1 MDLIL
6 NQELKHIHVDVPNF
20 RQSYFCVES
29 LDRTAA
35 SVLEKCR
42 QGDDPLFSDGWAG
55 WPQVSEEHLVLS
67 WFSDLNDRLAL
78 LAKDVNPALFSQP
91 SQRLRTE
98 PNKPITGSVA
108 KREMDMGYVGAMDDE
123 GVTDQ
128 LYHWSHVRV
137 VGEIKKSPHK
147 DSRSGSWL
155 DVARYA
161 REVLAAQDDRRFVLG
176 FTLCG
181 SLMRLWAFDCL
192 GGIASKRFDVNDD
205 PLDLVTT
212 VLGFLMMNKAQL
224 GYDPT
229 IVRSGTQRYI
239 GIERD
244 GRPERLILEKVI
256 FRQACIAG
264 RATTCWKARRAVEE
278 SDDKRTFV
286 IKDAWH
292 FPERTEEG
300 LMLKEASM
308 KGVENL
314 ADYYHHETVKVGGV
328 LDDIRGNVR
337 RGLDITAA
345 VVSLPADSEKSS
357 PTASV
362 QGSSSNSPIP
372 GQRETPAGGS
382 RVGQSS
388 NARNRRKR
396 PISRVDS
403 LLPRKKRSSQ
413 STQTSRNIEP
423 ENRVHQRLVTQ
434 SYGKPIYQASS
445 LGALLAG
452 LEGCINGHESLR
464 RQAGLLHRDISINN
478 LMINEEEDEP
488 SRRAFLIDL
497 DLAVQETR
505 TSASGANQKTGTRAF
520 MAIGVLLGDQHSF
533 MHDLES
539 FFWVL
544 YWICVHYSGPGSSL
558 GATRFYEEWN
568 YMSDSKLAMRK
579 AGLVTGDRVFL
590 QMMESH
596 VTPYYRPL
604 VPWVNRLRRAVFP
617 GGEPWMD
624 PDEGLYERMKTIL
637 RDARETLAK
646 AVPDDDVHEEA
657 S

>member
-1 MDLIL
+1 
-6 NQELKHIHVDVPNF
+6 
-20 RQSYFCVES
+20 
-29 LDRTAA
+29 
-35 SVLEKCR
+35 
-42 QGDDPLFSDGWAG
+42 
-55 WPQVSEEHLVLS
+55 
-67 WFSDLNDRLAL
+67 
-78 LAKDVNPALFSQP
+78 
-91 SQRLRTE
+91 
-98 PNKPITGSVA
+98 
-108 KREMDMGYVGAMDDE
+108 
-123 GVTDQ
+123 
-128 LYHWSHVRV
+128 
-137 VGEIKKSPHK
+137 
-147 DSRSGSWL
+147 
-155 DVARYA
+155 
-161 REVLAAQDDRRFVLG
+161 
-176 FTLCG
+176 
-181 SLMRLWAFDCL
+181 MRLWAFDRL

-224 GYDPT
+224 GYGST

-239 GIERD
+239 EIERD
-244 GRPERLILEKVI
+244 GRPERLILDKVI

-264 RATTCWKARRAVEE
+264 RATTCWKAHRAVEE
-278 SDDKRTFV
+278 GDDKRTFV

-314 ADYYHHETVKVGGV
+314 ADYYHHETVKVGSV

-357 PTASV
+357 PTTSV
-362 QGSSSNSPIP
+362 QGSSSNYPIP

-388 NARNRRKR
+388 NTRNRRKR

-452 LEGCINGHESLR
+452 LEGCINGHETLR

-478 LMINEEEDEP
+478 LMINEEEDAP

-497 DLAVQETR
+497 DLAIQEAR
-505 TSASGANQKTGTRAF
+505 TSASGAEKKTGTRAF

-539 FFWVL
+539 FFWVI
-544 YWICVHYSGPGSSL
+544 YWICVHYTGPGSSL
-558 GATRFYEEWN
+558 GATRYYEEWN
-568 YMSDSKLAMRK
+568 YMEDSKLALLK
-579 AGLVTGDRVFL
+579 TGFITNEGVFL
-590 QMMESH
+590 RMMEDH
-596 VTPYYRPL
+596 VTPSYRPL
-604 VPWVNRLRRAVFP
+604 VPWVNRLRRVVFP
-617 GGEPWMD
+617 DGRPWIE

-637 RDARETLAK
+637 RDARESLVAS
-646 AVPDDDVHEEA
+646 VSDDDVHEEA

>member
-1 MDLIL
+1 MLDTKSQQVVLQNPIG
-6 NQELKHIHVDVPNF
+6 
-20 RQSYFCVES
+20 RS
-29 LDRTAA
+29 LDDCRALFGAKCEARGLQA
-35 SVLEKCR
+35 SAEALQQLETNGIPYK
-42 QGDDPLFSDGWAG
+42 PI
-55 WPQVSEEHLVLS
+55 SEEHLVLS

-78 LAKDVNPALFSQP
+78 LAKDVNPALFSRP

-108 KREMDMGYVGAMDDE
+108 KRKMDMGYVGAMDDE

-181 SLMRLWAFDCL
+181 SLMRLWAFDRL

-239 GIERD
+239 EIERD

-278 SDDKRTFV
+278 GDDKRTFV

-308 KGVENL
+308 KG
-314 ADYYHHETVKVGGV
+314 
-328 LDDIRGNVR
+328 
-337 RGLDITAA
+337 
-345 VVSLPADSEKSS
+345 
-357 PTASV
+357 
-362 QGSSSNSPIP
+362 
-372 GQRETPAGGS
+372 
-382 RVGQSS
+382 
-388 NARNRRKR
+388 
-396 PISRVDS
+396 
-403 LLPRKKRSSQ
+403 PRKKRSSQ